1 MGFLGLAVSI
11 RVQKCTGSSLLSRM
25 FALVFPPIIMLLFSM
40 VGALAGLASMQH
52 PQIFVGFIAFGVVA
66 LLSLVVNELLVEAR
80 VTQEGHEV
88 M

>member
-1 MGFLGLAVSI
+1 
-11 RVQKCTGSSLLSRM
+11 M